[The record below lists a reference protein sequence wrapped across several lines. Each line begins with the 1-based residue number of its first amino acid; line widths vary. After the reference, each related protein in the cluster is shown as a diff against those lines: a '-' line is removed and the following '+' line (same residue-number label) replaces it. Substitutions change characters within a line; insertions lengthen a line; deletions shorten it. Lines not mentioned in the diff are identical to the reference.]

1 MDLPGYE
8 TQGRMSSFDPSLYQP
23 RMEIDESGAPVGPPI
38 AGFVLPGNVPPAY
51 DIPGL
56 PKLGKRQD

>member
-1 MDLPGYE
+1 
-8 TQGRMSSFDPSLYQP
+8 
-23 RMEIDESGAPVGPPI
+23 MEIDESGGPVGPPI